1 MRLRRFYAIIHL
13 KVGDDV
19 EMIFEIFFEVYFELM
34 MLIVPAEKAKLI
46 KYKLLSFFFA
56 LVVLVGCLVLFGW
69 GILIVDSGNKLG
81 WLAVLTAI
89 IISVTQIVMGFILYT
104 KRNSE

>member
-1 MRLRRFYAIIHL
+1 M
-13 KVGDDV
+13 

-34 MLIVPAEKAKLI
+34 MIIVPEEKSTSI

-56 LVVLVGCLVLFGW
+56 LIVLVGCLVLFGW

-81 WLAVLTAI
+81 WLAVLIAI
-89 IISVTQIVMGFILYT
+89 IISVTQIVVGFILYI
-104 KRNSE
+104 KRSSK